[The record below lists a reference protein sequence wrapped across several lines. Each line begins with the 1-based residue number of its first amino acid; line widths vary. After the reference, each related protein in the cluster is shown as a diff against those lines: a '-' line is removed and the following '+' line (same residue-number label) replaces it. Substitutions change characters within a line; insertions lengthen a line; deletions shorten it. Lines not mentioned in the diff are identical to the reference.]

1 MLIFNKDE
9 EKDIPIQNYGFEEG
23 GIYPS
28 DNEEV
33 LKRIAKY
40 KRGKLYFE
48 GDKAELFE
56 RATKVL
62 TDSKHKPYLEQLY
75 IACNLQDILL
85 TKPADLMFGEPPVYD
100 INQPDDSPTKKALNE
115 IVKRNRLNKLGH
127 ELVVSGGYRGDSWIK
142 VRYGYREDFSEVL
155 KLIPEGV
162 SVEEFFGTKTVEE
175 FLKAEMEP
183 IIESVPA
190 EFVFPEE
197 SPRDRTKFK
206 AINIAFV
213 EWVLEGKEEIPFLF
227 VERHIPGFI
236 IYSRFRMTP
245 LEVNNQFGVP
255 IQLYRIS
262 EKVETGLDEDIVE
275 TGLSYIPVWHVPYKS
290 TDDDWKGISFIEK
303 VESVIQAIN
312 DRLVQIDYILWKHG
326 DPPAYGP
333 PLKSK
338 DKAVSMAG
346 RYIALEKDQ
355 PTPGYAQ
362 FDSRLE
368 GQFKELD
375 YLINILFQMAE
386 TPQWLFG
393 TTITENSGGT
403 GTSHTDGVAIQARFM
418 PILSKVKRIRT
429 HIDYAFKSALKAALE
444 LQAKNEQ
451 DSGIEPEEPII
462 HWKDGL
468 PKNKKEEAEIMAI
481 RTGDKPT
488 LDVKNAIK
496 RLDEVE
502 DGMAEEIIKAIQED
516 EARMVPQANSS
527 FPLEDAVSAEWEEE
541 QEEEPDEEGGGE

>member
-1 MLIFNKDE
+1 MLFMYNNETQVDMPVLNHE
-9 EKDIPIQNYGFEEG
+9 FQEG

-28 DNEEV
+28 ENEEV
-33 LKRIAKY
+33 LRRIAKY
-40 KRGKLYFE
+40 KRGKMYFQGKQE
-48 GDKAELFE
+48 ELFE
-56 RATKVL
+56 RASEVLKGTK
-62 TDSKHKPYLEQLY
+62 HEPYLKTLY

-85 TKPADLMFGEPPVYD
+85 TKPADLMFGEPPIYD
-100 INQPDDSPTKKALNE
+100 LSQPDDSPTKQTLNE

-127 ELVVSGGYRGDSWIK
+127 ELVVAGGYRGDSWLK
-142 VRYGYREDFSEVL
+142 VRYGYREDFSEVPKEL
-155 KLIPEGV
+155 LPEGV
-162 SVEEFFGTKTVEE
+162 SVEEFLG
-175 FLKAEMEP
+175 AEMEP

-206 AINIAFV
+206 AINIAFI
-213 EWVLEGKEEIPFLF
+213 EWQLEGKEEVPYLF
-227 VERHIPGFI
+227 VERHVPGFI
-236 IYSRFRMTP
+236 MYSRFRVTP
-245 LEVNNQFGVP
+245 LDTQKIDGVP
-255 IQLYRIS
+255 ITMYRIQEQVS
-262 EKVETGLDEDIVE
+262 TGLEQDIVP
-275 TGLSYIPVWHVPYKS
+275 TKLNYIPIWHVPYKS
-290 TDDDWKGISFIEK
+290 VDDDWQGISFIEK

-333 PLKSK
+333 RLTSNNN
-338 DKAVSMAG
+338 DKTVNWAG
-346 RYIALEKDQ
+346 RYIPLDKDQ
-355 PTPGYAQ
+355 PEPGYMQ

-375 YLINILFQMAE
+375 YLVNILFQMAE

-418 PILSKVKRIRT
+418 PILSKVKRIRV
-429 HIDYAFKSALKAALE
+429 HIDHAFKNALKAALE
-444 LQAKNEQ
+444 LKAKNEP
-451 DSGIEPEEPII
+451 DSGVVPEEPII

-502 DGMAEEIIKAIQED
+502 DGIAEQIIQAIQED
-516 EARMVPQANSS
+516 ETRMVPQMNPS
-527 FPLEDAVSAEWEEE
+527 FPLEEATTNEWEEE
-541 QEEEPDEEGGGE
+541 DESEDQATESEEGGGE